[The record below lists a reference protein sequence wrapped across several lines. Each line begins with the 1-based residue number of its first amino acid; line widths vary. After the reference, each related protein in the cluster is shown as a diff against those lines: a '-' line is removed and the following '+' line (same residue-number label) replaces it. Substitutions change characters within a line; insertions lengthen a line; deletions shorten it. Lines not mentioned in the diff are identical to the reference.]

1 MFGHYYPRTI
11 YGLIAGFIDMF
22 NNIKVRRYDD
32 TFRPVKQ
39 IDVPITFGPMS
50 KYYMFEKESESGVRY
65 YQQLPAMAVILSSTN
80 YSPQRS
86 VGNYEQRTYKTEDSK
101 YLSDY
106 VPTPVDIGFQ
116 LTIRTESMEDWCQI
130 IEQILPYF
138 NPELHLSMKEFPMVN
153 VDENNQDSSLLGIE
167 RNIPIKLISVS
178 GPEMLEEQDGE
189 SRPRYVNS
197 TIDFLAEAVMYK
209 KLNGVTPKRIQNIR
223 SYVFTPID
231 KLKGAQPNYEEITIK
246 LDT

>member
-11 YGLIAGFIDMF
+11 YGIVASFIDMF

-32 TFRPVKQ
+32 VFRPVKQ
-39 IDVPITFGPMS
+39 IDIPISFGPMS

-65 YQQLPAMAVILSSTN
+65 YQQLPAMAVTISATN
-80 YSPQRS
+80 YSPERS
-86 VGNYEQRTYKTEDSK
+86 VGNYEARTYKKHDGS
-101 YLSDY
+101 YVSDF

-116 LTIRTESMEDWCQI
+116 LMIRTESFEDWCQI

-138 NPELHLSMKEFPMVN
+138 NPELHLAMKEFPMVN
-153 VDENNQDSSLLGIE
+153 TEESTRDPLILDIS
-167 RNIPIKLISVS
+167 RNIPIKLMSIS

-197 TIDFLAEAVMYK
+197 TIDFIAEAVMYK
-209 KLNGVTPKRIQNIR
+209 PLKGIVPKRIKNIN

-231 KLKGAQPNYEEITIK
+231 KLNSAQPNYEEITIEI
-246 LDT
+246 